1 MPDSKTA
8 LVAVPRNPQNLP
20 APTYYLPPP
29 HQEFE
34 AEAPSVPLSHYLWIL
49 RRHFWRILV
58 FVVTCVAATFVISSP
73 LAPIYAPPSSP
84 PPHSL
89 CILPRHFWRILVF
102 VVTCVAATFVISSR
116 LAPIY
121 EASAVVDIDR
131 QARSEERRVGKERRS

>member
-29 HQEFE
+29 HQEFD
-34 AEAPSVPLSHYLWIL
+34 AEAPSVTLSYSLWIL
-49 RRHFWRILV
+49 RRSFWRMLV
-58 FVVTCVAATFVISSP
+58 VVVTCVAAS
-73 LAPIYAPPSSP
+73 
-84 PPHSL
+84 
-89 CILPRHFWRILVF
+89 
-102 VVTCVAATFVISSR
+102 FVISSR

>member
-8 LVAVPRNPQNLP
+8 LVALPRNPQNLP

-58 FVVTCVAATFVISSP
+58 FVVTCVAATFVISS
-73 LAPIYAPPSSP
+73 
-84 PPHSL
+84 
-89 CILPRHFWRILVF
+89 
-102 VVTCVAATFVISSR
+102 R

-121 EASAVVDIDR
+121 EASAVFDIDR
-131 QARSEERRVGKERRS
+131 QAPSEERRVGKERRS